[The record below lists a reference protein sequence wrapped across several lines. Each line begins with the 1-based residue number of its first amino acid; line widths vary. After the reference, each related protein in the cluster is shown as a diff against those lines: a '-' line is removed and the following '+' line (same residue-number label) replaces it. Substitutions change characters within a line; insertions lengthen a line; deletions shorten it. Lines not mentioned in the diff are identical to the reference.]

1 MINEKDV
8 ELEINFEVIFSNC
21 TFENITHIYNKID
34 KLLIASY
41 SRRLK
46 ELKNILY

>member
-21 TFENITHIYNKID
+21 GFENITHIYNYND
-34 KLLIASY
+34 KMLIRSY
-41 SRRLK
+41 TNRLK
-46 ELKNILY
+46 ELKNML

>member
-8 ELEINFEVIFSNC
+8 ELQINFEVIFSNC
-21 TFENITHIYNKID
+21 TFENIISVYNKID

-41 SRRLK
+41 SKRLK
-46 ELKNILY
+46 ELKNIL

>member
-8 ELEINFEVIFSNC
+8 ELEIKFDVIFSNC
-21 TFENITHIYNKID
+21 EFDNILQIYNKID

-41 SRRLK
+41 SKRLK
-46 ELKNILY
+46 ELKNIL